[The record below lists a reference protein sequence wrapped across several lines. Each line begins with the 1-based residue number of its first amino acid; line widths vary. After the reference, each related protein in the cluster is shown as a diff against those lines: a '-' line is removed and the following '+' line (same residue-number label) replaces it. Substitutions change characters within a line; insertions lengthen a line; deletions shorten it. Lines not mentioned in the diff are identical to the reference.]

1 VPASVFPPVA
11 PEAPLRPAFVPE
23 ALAPVAADPEV
34 PEKVPAA
41 PVAPGVPAVA
51 PPLVVPEPPV
61 ALVVSVPE
69 DASVDDEGAGSAL
82 EQAAASSI
90 AMGRANGPLAG
101 RDSG

>member
-11 PEAPLRPAFVPE
+11 PEAPLPRAFVPE

-41 PVAPGVPAVA
+41 PVAPEVSAVA
-51 PPLVVPEPPV
+51 TPLVVPEPLAPV
-61 ALVVSVPE
+61 VVPVPE
-69 DASVDDEGAGSAL
+69 DAPVDDEGAGSAL

-90 AMGRANGPLAG
+90 AMGRAKGPLAG